1 MLGNTLHALIFSS
14 GTRSQ
19 TFVLLL
25 NLSPL
30 SREHHTQAL
39 VLSFVVASTELQMW
53 ATVWTVKLHTP
64 CAMYMH
70 IQQNMLMGY
79 FISIYFMEMM
89 KY

>member
-1 MLGNTLHALIFSS
+1 MLSYSLQAQEVRHLY
-14 GTRSQ
+14 
-19 TFVLLL
+19 LL

-39 VLSFVVASTELQMW
+39 FLPFVVASTELQMW
-53 ATVWTVKLHTP
+53 ATVWTVKLHTS

-79 FISIYFMEMM
+79 FISINFMEMM